1 VILSCV
7 YLKLTD
13 QTRCRRYQQVDE
25 VVIGLGLRRNFA
37 GISVR
42 QEKLCTHLRESYV
55 MYMQ

>member
-25 VVIGLGLRRNFA
+25 VVIGRDQLRLAR
-37 GISVR
+37 GTWYE
-42 QEKLCTHLRESYV
+42 Q
-55 MYMQ
+55 